1 MGRDKALLELC
12 GKPLFLHMVELLRP
26 HVAEVVLL
34 GPTEQFAHFGIP
46 ILPDRSPGSGP
57 LAALCTGLEST
68 AYEWNVFLACDLPF
82 VEGRFLDFLLGRAL
96 AGSAEAVIP
105 RTADGWQP
113 LCAAYHRSCLPT
125 IRQALDESDAAVIGV
140 LPNLRVDTLEAD
152 ELQRHGFGEAM
163 FLNLNTQADWEAVLE
178 RMAKRAR

>member
-113 LCAAYHRSCLPT
+113 LCAAYHRCCLPV
-125 IRQALDESDAAVIGV
+125 ILQASEECAGIVDV
-140 LPNLRVDTLEAD
+140 LTGLRIDVLGSN
-152 ELQRHGFGEAM
+152 ELTQFGFSGRT
-163 FLNLNTQADWEAVLE
+163 FKNVNTPEDWEE
-178 RMAKRAR
+178 IKRAQETKRE